1 MKVPIPQLSS
11 SICSSCHWLNVS
23 HQQSFPQTNHLLSHS
38 FSTRIKRAYEDADDA
53 IEKLTHYLEEK
64 NSKMFFYTLEAV
76 IRDRDIHL
84 SIKDSIIPIFQG
96 ALVDFVGS
104 PKYPTIYS
112 RIFMSEFI
120 SDKKQLKEMNRQF
133 IKSYLEH
140 GHLAPKS
147 FAVFL
152 SVLNKMRLVDLS
164 NPATFDFF
172 MKKDV
177 LRHLESR
184 SGLAMTQLDYLEIT
198 NNLVKL
204 NIKWKDLSEVTRA
217 NFVMKLMESREA
229 FGGDLAT
236 QVIFVLGQLGF
247 RISSLPLEAI
257 PIPEVDPNPDEEVVT
272 SVPVTQE
279 SVKQL
284 LVFLAE
290 SALQDR
296 NTQIE
301 LCRSVSLFL
310 LFLNELLS

>member
-1 MKVPIPQLSS
+1 
-11 SICSSCHWLNVS
+11 
-23 HQQSFPQTNHLLSHS
+23 
-38 FSTRIKRAYEDADDA
+38 
-53 IEKLTHYLEEK
+53 
-64 NSKMFFYTLEAV
+64 
-76 IRDRDIHL
+76 
-84 SIKDSIIPIFQG
+84 
-96 ALVDFVGS
+96 
-104 PKYPTIYS
+104 
-112 RIFMSEFI
+112 MSEFI

-247 RISSLPLEAI
+247 RISSLPLEVT
-257 PIPEVDPNPDEEVVT
+257 PILEADPNPDEEVVT

-310 LFLNELLS
+310 LFLNAPLS